1 MIFRQTPDDEDGIFL
16 AELEPYFTRLLAQL
30 PACADPGAHPT
41 ARARLFS
48 SPSHDASE
56 ETLRDD
62 WHELVQPELAHL
74 FITAQ
79 ETVAT
84 DLRALPASDTLG
96 LEGGPADYLPS
107 TAALRIPR
115 RHFDAW
121 LSTLNQARLVLAARH
136 NIGEPETAPDLS
148 ALPADRRA
156 RAVLHLYFHEV
167 AGQSLLTPPTDSRER
182 AMLAMCQ
189 HQILRQLLDE
199 PPTADARERALLAIN
214 FYDVLQQV
222 LLREMGFA

>member
-1 MIFRQTPDDEDGIFL
+1 MILQPTADDGVIFL

-30 PACADPGAHPT
+30 PACADPGAHPA

-48 SPSHDASE
+48 SPTAAEAE
-56 ETLRDD
+56 EGLRED
-62 WHELVQPELAHL
+62 WRELVEPELAHL

-79 ETVAT
+79 ETVAA
-84 DLRALPASDTLG
+84 DLRALPPLATLG
-96 LEGGPADYLPS
+96 LEGGPADYLPG
-107 TAALRIPR
+107 TGELRIPR

-136 NIGEPETAPDLS
+136 GIGEQETSPDLS
-148 ALPADRRA
+148 ALPSERRA

-167 AGQSLLTPPTDSRER
+167 AGQSLLAPPTDAHER
-182 AMLAMCQ
+182 ALLAMCQ

-199 PPTADARERALLAIN
+199 PPVADARERALLAIN

>member
-1 MIFRQTPDDEDGIFL
+1 MIFQRPVDDKNAILL

-30 PACADPGAHPT
+30 PACADPGTHPA

-48 SPSHDASE
+48 SPTHDDSE

-62 WHELVQPELAHL
+62 WRELVQPELAHL
-74 FITAQ
+74 FISAQ
-79 ETVAT
+79 ETVAA
-84 DLRALPASDTLG
+84 DLRVLPTLDALGT
-96 LEGGPADYLPS
+96 EGGPAEYLPS
-107 TAALRIPR
+107 SATLRIPR

-148 ALPADRRA
+148 ALPAARRA

-167 AGQSLLTPPTDSRER
+167 AGQSLLTPATDDRER
-182 AMLAMCQ
+182 ALLAMCQ

-199 PPTADARERALLAIN
+199 PPAADARERALLAIN

-222 LLREMGFA
+222 LLRELGFA